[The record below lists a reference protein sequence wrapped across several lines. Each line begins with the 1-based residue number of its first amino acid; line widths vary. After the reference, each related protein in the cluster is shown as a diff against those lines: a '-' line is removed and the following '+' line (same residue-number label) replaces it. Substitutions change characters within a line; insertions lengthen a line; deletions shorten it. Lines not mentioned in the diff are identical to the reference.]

1 MTHKKPDVL
10 DYWTQFLFVLCLCC
24 MLGPRNA
31 GGATCT
37 SSEHHR
43 GAGKCQYY
51 IIQQIYYS
59 YIVLNN
65 KEMQMWFNFW
75 DLICINDQLTI

>member
-1 MTHKKPDVL
+1 
-10 DYWTQFLFVLCLCC
+10 

-65 KEMQMWFNFW
+65 KEMQM
-75 DLICINDQLTI
+75 